1 MLTIIIA
8 SYNRENYLKQIL
20 NDLIASKG
28 FNKIKVILVLYNNID
43 YLSNSFF
50 SKVAKFNNIKIV
62 KDKEDISGTERF
74 IKNVKKSKTNL
85 ILYSHDDF
93 YFCPN
98 WDDILK
104 KELDHIGHKMFYLSG
119 TMMNNGQINFD
130 CGNSIENFDE
140 KKFLNIDQQVSIGSL
155 LE

>member
-28 FNKIKVILVLYNNID
+28 FNKIKVILILYNNID

-74 IKNVKKSKTNL
+74 IKNVKKSKTKFTWYFSDDDRIFINL
-85 ILYSHDDF
+85 IDY
-93 YFCPN
+93 N
-98 WDDILK
+98 
-104 KELDHIGHKMFYLSG
+104 LS
-119 TMMNNGQINFD
+119 F
-130 CGNSIENFDE
+130 FW
-140 KKFLNIDQQVSIGSL
+140 
-155 LE
+155 